1 MRWGQND
8 LNVAGS
14 YFSTAVS
21 AYLFSFTN
29 FSVSLMTAQVL
40 TNFIINKNVYI
51 FLSVLP
57 RLKLFDIL

>member
-21 AYLFSFTN
+21 AYLFSFTS

-40 TNFIINKNVYI
+40 TSFPYDGTGVN
-51 FLSVLP
+51 
-57 RLKLFDIL
+57 